1 MKINVL
7 NIPDEGLNIRFALAE
22 DAFCGLLP
30 EKGKL
35 DFFFRQVD
43 VSGFIRKVRDS
54 IFFEGNLETVLE
66 TQCCRCLEEA
76 YLPLKAEF
84 SHALLPEDGTVEEE
98 IELKTEDLEVG
109 YYSGEVIDLV
119 PIILEQILLHVP
131 IKILCD
137 ESCKG
142 LCSHCGINL
151 NMASCDC
158 RSGFIDGRLSAL
170 KRFKVS

>member
-7 NIPDEGLNIRFALAE
+7 DIPDEGLNIRFSLAE
-22 DAFCGLLP
+22 DAFYGLLP
-30 EKGKL
+30 EKEKL
-35 DFFFRQVD
+35 DFSFRQVE
-43 VSGFIRKVRDS
+43 VSGIIRKVQDN
-54 IFFEGNLETVLE
+54 IFFAGSLETVLDA
-66 TQCCRCLEEA
+66 QCCRCLEEA

-84 SHALLPEDGTVEEE
+84 SHTLLPEAGTAKEE

-131 IKILCD
+131 MKILCN

-151 NMASCDC
+151 NTASCDC
-158 RSGFIDGRLSAL
+158 RSGFIDERLSVL
-170 KRFKVS
+170 KHFKVS

>member
-1 MKINVL
+1 MKINIL
-7 NIPDEGLNIRFALAE
+7 NIPDEGLNIRFTLVE
-22 DAFCGLLP
+22 DAFYSLLP

-35 DFFFRQVD
+35 GFSFRQVD
-43 VSGFIRKVRDS
+43 VSGFIRKVNDNV
-54 IFFEGNLETVLE
+54 FFAGNLETVLE

-76 YLPLKAEF
+76 YLPLKIEF
-84 SHALLPEDGTVEEE
+84 SQTLLPEAGTVKEE

-131 IKILCD
+131 MKILCN

-151 NMASCDC
+151 NVASCDC
-158 RSGFIDGRLSAL
+158 RGVSIDGRLSVL
-170 KRFKVS
+170 KHFRIS